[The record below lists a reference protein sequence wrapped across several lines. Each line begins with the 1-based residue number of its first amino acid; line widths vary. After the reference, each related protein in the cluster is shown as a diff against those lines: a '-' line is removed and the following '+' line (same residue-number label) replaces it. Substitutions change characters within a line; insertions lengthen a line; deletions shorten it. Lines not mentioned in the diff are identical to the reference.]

1 MFLFRFSKACSTD
14 TSDRSCNQPSLQ
26 RLKNVFCK
34 IKEALV
40 LEILNNCF
48 EADVLKSIG
57 RQTEWLHNQ
66 KSKKKK
72 DKQTFFSLSFFRII
86 FNISSSSLGCMSESA
101 ARLIYSTQRR
111 LNVVI
116 SEDLFSHCSKSST
129 RLRVYSSIQSI
140 SLPF

>member
-1 MFLFRFSKACSTD
+1 M
-14 TSDRSCNQPSLQ
+14 
-26 RLKNVFCK
+26 FCK

-72 DKQTFFSLSFFRII
+72 TNKRFFSLSFFLII
-86 FNISSSSLGCMSESA
+86 FQ
-101 ARLIYSTQRR
+101 Y
-111 LNVVI
+111 
-116 SEDLFSHCSKSST
+116 
-129 RLRVYSSIQSI
+129 
-140 SLPF
+140 

>member
-1 MFLFRFSKACSTD
+1 M
-14 TSDRSCNQPSLQ
+14 
-26 RLKNVFCK
+26 FCK

-72 DKQTFFSLSFFRII
+72 RQTNIFFSF
-86 FNISSSSLGCMSESA
+86 
-101 ARLIYSTQRR
+101 
-111 LNVVI
+111 
-116 SEDLFSHCSKSST
+116 LFSNHFSI
-129 RLRVYSSIQSI
+129 LVYPP
-140 SLPF
+140 LVV

>member
-1 MFLFRFSKACSTD
+1 M
-14 TSDRSCNQPSLQ
+14 
-26 RLKNVFCK
+26 FCK

-72 DKQTFFSLSFFRII
+72 DKQKFFFSF
-86 FNISSSSLGCMSESA
+86 
-101 ARLIYSTQRR
+101 
-111 LNVVI
+111 
-116 SEDLFSHCSKSST
+116 LFSNHFSI
-129 RLRVYSSIQSI
+129 LVYPP
-140 SLPF
+140 LVV

>member
-1 MFLFRFSKACSTD
+1 M
-14 TSDRSCNQPSLQ
+14 
-26 RLKNVFCK
+26 FCK

-72 DKQTFFSLSFFRII
+72 DKQAFFFSFVFSNHFSILVYPP
-86 FNISSSSLGCMSESA
+86 L
-101 ARLIYSTQRR
+101 
-111 LNVVI
+111 VV
-116 SEDLFSHCSKSST
+116 
-129 RLRVYSSIQSI
+129 
-140 SLPF
+140 

>member
-66 KSKKKK
+66 KSKKKR
-72 DKQTFFSLSFFRII
+72 QTNIFFSFFFLII
-86 FNISSSSLGCMSESA
+86 FQ
-101 ARLIYSTQRR
+101 Y
-111 LNVVI
+111 
-116 SEDLFSHCSKSST
+116 
-129 RLRVYSSIQSI
+129 
-140 SLPF
+140 

>member
-1 MFLFRFSKACSTD
+1 MFLFRFAKDCSTD

-40 LEILNNCF
+40 LEILNNCL

-72 DKQTFFSLSFFRII
+72 DKQKFFSLSFFLII
-86 FNISSSSLGCMSESA
+86 FQ
-101 ARLIYSTQRR
+101 Y
-111 LNVVI
+111 
-116 SEDLFSHCSKSST
+116 
-129 RLRVYSSIQSI
+129 
-140 SLPF
+140 

>member
-1 MFLFRFSKACSTD
+1 M
-14 TSDRSCNQPSLQ
+14 
-26 RLKNVFCK
+26 FCK

-72 DKQTFFSLSFFRII
+72 GQTNIFFSF
-86 FNISSSSLGCMSESA
+86 
-101 ARLIYSTQRR
+101 
-111 LNVVI
+111 
-116 SEDLFSHCSKSST
+116 LFSNHFSI
-129 RLRVYSSIQSI
+129 LVYPP
-140 SLPF
+140 LVV

>member
-1 MFLFRFSKACSTD
+1 M
-14 TSDRSCNQPSLQ
+14 
-26 RLKNVFCK
+26 FCK

-72 DKQTFFSLSFFRII
+72 KTNKHFFSLSFFLII
-86 FNISSSSLGCMSESA
+86 FQ
-101 ARLIYSTQRR
+101 Y
-111 LNVVI
+111 
-116 SEDLFSHCSKSST
+116 
-129 RLRVYSSIQSI
+129 
-140 SLPF
+140 

>member
-72 DKQTFFSLSFFRII
+72 RQTKVFFSF
-86 FNISSSSLGCMSESA
+86 
-101 ARLIYSTQRR
+101 
-111 LNVVI
+111 
-116 SEDLFSHCSKSST
+116 LFSNHFSI
-129 RLRVYSSIQSI
+129 LVYPP
-140 SLPF
+140 LVV

>member
-1 MFLFRFSKACSTD
+1 M
-14 TSDRSCNQPSLQ
+14 
-26 RLKNVFCK
+26 FCK

-72 DKQTFFSLSFFRII
+72 RQTNVFFSF
-86 FNISSSSLGCMSESA
+86 
-101 ARLIYSTQRR
+101 
-111 LNVVI
+111 
-116 SEDLFSHCSKSST
+116 LFSNHFSI
-129 RLRVYSSIQSI
+129 LVYPP
-140 SLPF
+140 LVV